1 MSGFALVLYSGYLV
15 LAFGVRSWVQRRATG
30 DAGFRGVSGR
40 VGSWEWWG
48 GVSFVLALVAG
59 LAAPVAAMR
68 GVGQLDLP
76 VAVGWA
82 GAVLSIVGTW
92 AALASQVA
100 MGGSWR
106 IGVDAGE
113 RTALVGTGPFALV
126 RNPFFTA
133 TVLVGTG
140 LALMIPNVVSLVGV
154 GVLVLA
160 VQLQVRVVEEP
171 HLLKAHPDD
180 FLDYAARVGRFV
192 PWLGRLAGRPV
203 LGAEPRDVLEDC
215 A

>member
-1 MSGFALVLYSGYLV
+1 MSGFALALYSGYLV

-59 LAAPVAAMR
+59 LVSPVAAMR
-68 GVGQLDLP
+68 GVGQVDLS

-82 GAVLSIVGTW
+82 GAALSIVGTC

-140 LALMIPNVVSLVGV
+140 LALMIPNVVSLVGL

-171 HLLKAHPDD
+171 HLLKAYPED

-192 PWLGRLAGRPV
+192 PWLGRLEGRPV
-203 LGAEPRDVLEDC
+203 LGAEPRDVLEDR